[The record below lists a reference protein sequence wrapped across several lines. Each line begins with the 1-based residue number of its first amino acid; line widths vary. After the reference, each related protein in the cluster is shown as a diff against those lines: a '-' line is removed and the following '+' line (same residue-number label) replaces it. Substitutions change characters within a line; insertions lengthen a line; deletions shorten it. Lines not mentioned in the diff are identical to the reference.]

1 MTSPSPDGVSK
12 SSRTRILESLLLSL
26 KTTRLFHPIRSLL
39 LSGSLLTSKRNA
51 VLFLLYLLKAAFEVR
66 DIAFIKFLGP
76 QMTQF
81 YLTVQDFYTE
91 IVFAGKIGFQVLRAQ
106 GVGNLKK
113 LCKRVLQ
120 RAIGHVLEIKK
131 GFEQSFSRM
140 RGRDRD
146 AFTKTN
152 RGGAVFC
159 KNLDLPG
166 VSVIVDFLV
175 EIAGYVLQLSVNDIE
190 GFKGREVVTLCEE
203 VKQMGK
209 DREFKG
215 MWDRVITA
223 WGKVL
228 DKQKAGK
235 APRSEWDKGG
245 IPASLEGIRFE
256 KIEKFLGIEDNRQEH
271 GILPFEERSE
281 IENQKKD
288 INRKH
293 KMRYNQPN
301 KGKNP
306 KRQNKIRRNFNLE
319 KDGNQAEWGVNGESE
334 LERESQRALATMV
347 TDYVYEEDRERGSRK
362 KRDFQIRKLK
372 NFKIEGKSKH
382 MDFKKK
388 GLLKQTR
395 EFRKGR
401 MFLKKRTGQ
410 GGGYVKGRYLKYSQ
424 IKKLRGEKHQFIY

>member
-1 MTSPSPDGVSK
+1 M
-12 SSRTRILESLLLSL
+12 
-26 KTTRLFHPIRSLL
+26 
-39 LSGSLLTSKRNA
+39 
-51 VLFLLYLLKAAFEVR
+51 R

-166 VSVIVDFLV
+166 VSVIADFLV
-175 EIAGYVLQLSVNDIE
+175 EIAGYVLQLTVTDIG
-190 GFKGREVVTLCEE
+190 GFKGREVVTLCQE

-223 WGKVL
+223 WRKVL
-228 DKQKAGK
+228 DKQKTGK
-235 APRSEWDKGG
+235 APRSEWDKDG

-256 KIEKFLGIEDNRQEH
+256 KIEKFLGIGDNRQDFSV
-271 GILPFEERSE
+271 LPFEEGSE
-281 IENQKKD
+281 IENPNKD
-288 INRKH
+288 ISRDH
-293 KMRYNQPN
+293 KRRYDQQN

-306 KRQNKIRRNFNLE
+306 KRQNKIKRKLNFERVSKL
-319 KDGNQAEWGVNGESE
+319 AEWGVNGESE

-347 TDYVYEEDRERGSRK
+347 TDYVYEEDRQRGSRK

-372 NFKIEGKSKH
+372 NFKVEGKSKH

-410 GGGYVKGRYLKYSQ
+410 GGGYVKGRFLKYYQ
-424 IKKLRGEKHQFIY
+424 IKKTSGRDSLQYLLRC